1 MNVENVLAIRIDE
14 NTDEVHMDFE
24 EYDNMTKQIK
34 KNQADIKELQIILSK
49 AMSN

>member
-1 MNVENVLAIRIDE
+1 MNVENVLAISIDD
-14 NTDEVHMDFE
+14 NTNEVHMDFD

-34 KNQADIKELQIILSK
+34 QNQKDIKELQVILSQ